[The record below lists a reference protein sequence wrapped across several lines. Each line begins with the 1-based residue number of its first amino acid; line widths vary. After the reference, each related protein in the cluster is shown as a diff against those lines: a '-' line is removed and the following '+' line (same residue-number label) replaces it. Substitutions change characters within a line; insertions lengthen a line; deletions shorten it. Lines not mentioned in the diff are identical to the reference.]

1 VFTDIRVCH
10 KSLVS
15 LVEVILMSN
24 YDKEKCMQGKIN
36 LQKTEVPLSLFAVVD
51 AIACMLFT

>member
-1 VFTDIRVCH
+1 MFTDIHVCH

-24 YDKEKCMQGKIN
+24 YGNEECMQRKIN
-36 LQKTEVPLSLFAVVD
+36 LQKTEVTLALFAMVD
-51 AIACMLFT
+51 AVACVLFT